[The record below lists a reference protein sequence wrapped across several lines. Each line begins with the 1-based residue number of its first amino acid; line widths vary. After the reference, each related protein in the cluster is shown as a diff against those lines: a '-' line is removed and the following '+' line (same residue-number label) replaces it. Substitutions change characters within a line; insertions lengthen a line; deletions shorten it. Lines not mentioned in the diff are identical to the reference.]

1 MPDSR
6 SLPGGRYVLGQ
17 LGCPGSGFV
26 GPGVGIHPHY

>member
-1 MPDSR
+1 MPEPR

-17 LGCPGSGFV
+17 LVCAESGFV